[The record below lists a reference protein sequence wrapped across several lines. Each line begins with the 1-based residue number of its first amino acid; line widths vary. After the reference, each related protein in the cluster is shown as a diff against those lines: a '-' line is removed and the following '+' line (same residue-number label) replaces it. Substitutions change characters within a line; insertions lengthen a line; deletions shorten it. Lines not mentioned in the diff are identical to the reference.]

1 MQQFSVI
8 TSNVTASDGS
18 LQEPFR
24 LPYVLIK
31 MGANY
36 YLLLALSSCHAY
48 SYLGLKKSG
57 LYVIDPD
64 GASGVLKP
72 FLAQCDFSHNG
83 GGGYTI
89 VHHNKEARGEVK
101 MMEDAGTFQVSVA
114 YNHLSMDQM
123 RGIIEMAE
131 SCEQRFEYQC
141 YSSVLNKGDEPIGLW
156 ISHDGSHMYN
166 WGRADGARGCPCA
179 DNKECGSP
187 NLLCK
192 CDSNKPMWQSD
203 EGMLTDRNALP
214 VTKLGFG
221 DVSGDS
227 GTEMANYTLGP
238 LNCTGDRSKWFR
250 DFINHIKIPQAN
262 PSVATSCEAAY
273 EENGQFDE
281 YQLIDPDVK
290 GPLEPFRAECYLR
303 ESDQKLITEVKSKN
317 GFIDASVSDGG
328 PFSATISYGN
338 ATASSYGSA
347 SIAQLR
353 AMIAN
358 FYNCSQT
365 VEFLCRRTTPT
376 NGGHVNAFLQS
387 PDGKEQAAGD
397 ICEDATTTKSDVHVV
412 TLSDRASLPLS
423 GVTLST
429 VTGVDTKVVVGP
441 VQCYNDKT
449 VKVIPAVILRSCY
462 ELKREGYLR
471 ENTTDRYLIDPNPD
485 DAAPAEWV
493 DCNGDGTTI
502 IGHDRMGTNTVPAGA
517 DVSMELA
524 YDASMKLMLDL
535 IQVSQTCH
543 LQLTAS
549 CFNMPFF
556 NGQEAVAY
564 WTPFNDT
571 EMYRWFVGNEAEGRQ
586 GCPCSIRDA
595 GCDTKGNLCNCD
607 NADGHEAIDQLT
619 LPVPAVKFF
628 FKNVV
633 GTGNK
638 LEIRGFECKGSRSG
652 GGELP
657 SIPVVPT
664 CEDLVPYNLPSGY
677 YIIDPD
683 GLSSGLDPFVVFCN
697 FTYENGVADVDTI
710 VTHETNG
717 RVPVDSGGDN
727 IGGYYEEI
735 LYKHDASIVQLRG
748 LVALSEECEQGI
760 AFHCKGA
767 AMWKGDQ
774 QVTWWNNRRGERMP
788 NWGDVPS
795 DQEGCACHYSQ
806 EGCEV
811 NGTLCNCDANKE
823 TALIDMGL
831 LSDKA
836 HLPVWTV
843 RVGDVSAVEEE
854 GKERGFYELSPL
866 VCRGK
871 IGATV
876 TGFEGETYQTEGIF
890 DELLYPL
897 PPLPFGMDW
906 LEFTVEATENA
917 TLALASEPGVVDPEY
932 TIVFGANGNEDTV
945 IYTEGRERERFRSP
959 RILNSDGPTRFRMG
973 FRNGMLQLTKPT
985 ASGDEVIGAVDFASP
1000 ESLDDIYVGF
1010 GTTAPSVRGRWTF
1023 PFLSATDS
1031 FACENEALDLTC
1043 PNNGYINVVYA
1054 SFGQHFD
1061 GRCSGTI
1068 TEETED
1074 CHSDMS
1080 YDKVVELCQ
1089 EKQSCTLTASPDIF
1103 GNPCPGT
1110 PRYLHV
1116 KYMCSDTRVQKRTP
1130 TGPCLTKDCK
1140 NGGRCVHSGDS
1151 AVCVC
1156 PKGWTGDSCQTEDD
1170 MTTCLYWDGVHVV
1183 TFDGKHYVMPG
1194 SETCEK
1200 VVVQH
1205 QPSLGG
1211 EILKVL
1217 SKDGEVMIQQ
1227 GSKDPI
1233 TLDQATFSRSDLPDG
1248 IQRRYPGNELI
1259 VELDFGGTVE
1269 LTRAGLLRV
1278 ELKKGLAVS
1287 GLCGNMDGNVANDQP
1302 SADQDSVF
1310 PMGCSTFTSSTTSSC
1325 ATADSATMEQAEQ
1338 TCQFLLKDSPKY
1350 RDVFQECES
1359 KVDPASY
1366 YQLCKSSVCYQ
1377 GEDRHCWWIEMYA
1390 RECQEQL
1397 VNLPSWKEQ
1406 TECCVVSQPSS
1417 NLGHHPPPASSQE
1430 CDKEYGFDV
1439 FERPEL
1445 DSDGVTVL
1453 FVSDVLKCHGT
1464 TAKVNFR
1471 AETAEPFDVRFY
1483 RPVKSTQLL
1492 LVGSETITPTSP
1504 GRAEVHLLGQATP
1517 IPYRRGDILAISSER
1532 SAISFTHG
1540 GPTSGDVVVVKNV
1553 DNPEIASV
1561 RPGTLAHVYEPV
1573 KKREYSLSAL
1583 LSCSCDGEPQ
1593 GPPIACND
1601 PLGMESGSIPDGA
1614 LTASSSLPE
1623 HGAQEGRLDSN
1634 AALTFDATGGAWV
1647 AQVSDRD
1654 QWIEVQ
1660 LPRPTTI
1667 VGVQTQ
1673 GRGGDQ
1679 NEEWVS
1685 SFDVRYRREGPVLQ
1699 YVNNADGIAQTFEGN
1714 SDKNTIKT
1722 NYFAQPVE
1730 AELIRIQP
1738 KTWNRRIA
1746 LRFELL
1752 GCRDS
1757 NPCASNPCQNGGSCI
1772 HDEIRNTYVCRCPE
1786 AYSGQN
1792 CDEAIGTCV
1801 VYPAST
1807 IRTYDLRYYR
1817 FPGECEYVLS
1827 QTCAGDAQ
1835 QNFSVSVTTI
1845 PSSKNSSHV
1854 PERREVKLTL
1864 GGKTYELRGDK
1875 ELYVD
1880 GEKIRIPYITHDI
1893 QIILAGNRKPVMK
1906 TPFGLRVWWDG
1917 ESSVRVEVPDHFQG
1931 KLCGLC
1937 GNFNGEGEDDLM
1949 ERGGSLT
1956 ASATEFGLSWAVS
1969 SDCKRCPL
1977 CDNEPVCNDASHAAS
1992 QCAVLN
1998 DENGPFSG
2006 CLQATEREMLYIYC
2020 VTDVCA
2026 APGDEILCETLDAL
2040 DQECRSRSAAVS
2052 DVRDLFSS
2060 CVGTPLPGTTF
2071 EPCLLPCTPTCVAP
2085 RAEDNCDILTC
2096 VPGLACSPG
2105 LVFNGET
2112 CVRHDQCGCLDD
2124 GRQYEVGE
2132 TFTKRGCNLLC
2143 TCQEDGKES
2152 CQQITCHE
2160 DAMCDVHEGVYGCH
2174 CKDSFSG
2181 DGQECVAINNPVD
2194 TLECQDAT
2202 VNLSCENGTIDILSV
2217 FYGQDGASSACQPT
2231 SPLAGETCSTEAAA
2245 LSVQALCQGRRTCT
2259 FVAGVA
2265 TFGEP
2270 CAGIAK
2276 YVRTEHHCSETV
2288 LAHSVPDQAVAR
2300 GVEEGST
2307 LNLRCPNGTVLIIE
2321 AVRYG
2326 RSSED
2331 CFEATAEVIVREAC
2345 HGKVACQLPVTSEV
2359 FGRPCEESPSRLKV
2373 ASKCTSQPV
2382 DPDIEVHPCNTQ
2394 PCNNGRCIATNDEAG
2409 FRCCCHEGF
2418 TGQFCDRVEGHCQV
2432 FGGSQVI
2439 TFDNDHYRFYGDCYY
2454 TLFKDCTEG
2463 AGKLPVEVRVK
2474 GQKFQGLMRI
2484 SFVTEVQVL
2493 LGDRKVSLTHG
2504 KGYIVDGFL
2513 TELPFTV
2520 AHDNITLSVRRA
2532 GNTLVASTNRGISVQ
2547 WDGKRHVV
2555 VSVAKGAYKPCG
2567 MCGNFDD
2574 NPDNDA
2580 QDQNGQQNQDPCVR
2594 RASYNQQAFEICSV
2608 LTDKNGPFSACH
2620 ATVDPEP
2627 FFNACMQDQCSILPA
2642 TDLVC
2647 ADLEAYADTCL
2658 GQGIKLPNWRVAT
2671 GCGFS
2676 CPPDMIYTS
2685 CSDGFVRHC
2694 GLDELETTCSNRC
2707 YEGCECRLGKVLS
2720 GRGQCVNPHECG
2732 CTMSHDQ
2739 DRFYASPGMSITQY
2753 GCQKYCE
2760 CSAGNIL
2767 ECQDYRCSD
2776 QGTCGAGKDLRYGC
2790 HCMSGYSGNG
2800 HYCQKEVIE
2809 YPRMHAVVTE
2819 GQVMKLDCGDY
2830 MLDILDVGY
2839 GSLELVCEGE
2849 DEVCDALSSRAMV
2862 LEMCQG
2868 YQKCAI
2874 PACDRLFGDPCFTR
2888 RHYLSVYYTCRRH
2901 PAVKHPRLPY
2911 RKVICQDHPV
2921 MLNCRGGY
2929 INVLTASYGRSAGR
2943 EICAHD
2949 NIADQ
2954 SCHEPTSRAVVMK
2967 LCQGHEKCE
2976 IWANARTFPDPCPNT
2991 YKYLEVQYECLDS
3004 KLLYYTGA

>member
-1 MQQFSVI
+1 
-8 TSNVTASDGS
+8 
-18 LQEPFR
+18 
-24 LPYVLIK
+24 
-31 MGANY
+31 
-36 YLLLALSSCHAY
+36 
-48 SYLGLKKSG
+48 
-57 LYVIDPD
+57 
-64 GASGVLKP
+64 
-72 FLAQCDFSHNG
+72 
-83 GGGYTI
+83 
-89 VHHNKEARGEVK
+89 
-101 MMEDAGTFQVSVA
+101 
-114 YNHLSMDQM
+114 
-123 RGIIEMAE
+123 
-131 SCEQRFEYQC
+131 
-141 YSSVLNKGDEPIGLW
+141 
-156 ISHDGSHMYN
+156 
-166 WGRADGARGCPCA
+166 
-179 DNKECGSP
+179 
-187 NLLCK
+187 
-192 CDSNKPMWQSD
+192 
-203 EGMLTDRNALP
+203 
-214 VTKLGFG
+214 
-221 DVSGDS
+221 
-227 GTEMANYTLGP
+227 
-238 LNCTGDRSKWFR
+238 
-250 DFINHIKIPQAN
+250 
-262 PSVATSCEAAY
+262 
-273 EENGQFDE
+273 
-281 YQLIDPDVK
+281 
-290 GPLEPFRAECYLR
+290 
-303 ESDQKLITEVKSKN
+303 
-317 GFIDASVSDGG
+317 
-328 PFSATISYGN
+328 
-338 ATASSYGSA
+338 
-347 SIAQLR
+347 
-353 AMIAN
+353 
-358 FYNCSQT
+358 
-365 VEFLCRRTTPT
+365 
-376 NGGHVNAFLQS
+376 
-387 PDGKEQAAGD
+387 
-397 ICEDATTTKSDVHVV
+397 
-412 TLSDRASLPLS
+412 
-423 GVTLST
+423 
-429 VTGVDTKVVVGP
+429 
-441 VQCYNDKT
+441 
-449 VKVIPAVILRSCY
+449 
-462 ELKREGYLR
+462 
-471 ENTTDRYLIDPNPD
+471 
-485 DAAPAEWV
+485 
-493 DCNGDGTTI
+493 
-502 IGHDRMGTNTVPAGA
+502 
-517 DVSMELA
+517 
-524 YDASMKLMLDL
+524 
-535 IQVSQTCH
+535 
-543 LQLTAS
+543 
-549 CFNMPFF
+549 
-556 NGQEAVAY
+556 
-564 WTPFNDT
+564 
-571 EMYRWFVGNEAEGRQ
+571 
-586 GCPCSIRDA
+586 
-595 GCDTKGNLCNCD
+595 
-607 NADGHEAIDQLT
+607 
-619 LPVPAVKFF
+619 
-628 FKNVV
+628 
-633 GTGNK
+633 
-638 LEIRGFECKGSRSG
+638 
-652 GGELP
+652 
-657 SIPVVPT
+657 
-664 CEDLVPYNLPSGY
+664 
-677 YIIDPD
+677 
-683 GLSSGLDPFVVFCN
+683 
-697 FTYENGVADVDTI
+697 
-710 VTHETNG
+710 
-717 RVPVDSGGDN
+717 
-727 IGGYYEEI
+727 
-735 LYKHDASIVQLRG
+735 
-748 LVALSEECEQGI
+748 
-760 AFHCKGA
+760 
-767 AMWKGDQ
+767 
-774 QVTWWNNRRGERMP
+774 
-788 NWGDVPS
+788 
-795 DQEGCACHYSQ
+795 
-806 EGCEV
+806 
-811 NGTLCNCDANKE
+811 
-823 TALIDMGL
+823 
-831 LSDKA
+831 
-836 HLPVWTV
+836 
-843 RVGDVSAVEEE
+843 
-854 GKERGFYELSPL
+854 
-866 VCRGK
+866 
-871 IGATV
+871 
-876 TGFEGETYQTEGIF
+876 
-890 DELLYPL
+890 
-897 PPLPFGMDW
+897 
-906 LEFTVEATENA
+906 
-917 TLALASEPGVVDPEY
+917 
-932 TIVFGANGNEDTV
+932 
-945 IYTEGRERERFRSP
+945 
-959 RILNSDGPTRFRMG
+959 
-973 FRNGMLQLTKPT
+973 
-985 ASGDEVIGAVDFASP
+985 
-1000 ESLDDIYVGF
+1000 
-1010 GTTAPSVRGRWTF
+1010 
-1023 PFLSATDS
+1023 
-1031 FACENEALDLTC
+1031 
-1043 PNNGYINVVYA
+1043 
-1054 SFGQHFD
+1054 
-1061 GRCSGTI
+1061 
-1068 TEETED
+1068 
-1074 CHSDMS
+1074 
-1080 YDKVVELCQ
+1080 
-1089 EKQSCTLTASPDIF
+1089 
-1103 GNPCPGT
+1103 
-1110 PRYLHV
+1110 
-1116 KYMCSDTRVQKRTP
+1116 
-1130 TGPCLTKDCK
+1130 
-1140 NGGRCVHSGDS
+1140 
-1151 AVCVC
+1151 
-1156 PKGWTGDSCQTEDD
+1156 

-1227 GSKDPI
+1227 GSKPKFLFAAFRTRL

-1248 IQRRYPGNELI
+1248 IQRRHPGNEVI

-1350 RDVFQECES
+1350 RGVFQECES

-1397 VNLPSWKEQ
+1397 VSLPSWKEQ
-1406 TECCVVSQPSS
+1406 TECC
-1417 NLGHHPPPASSQE
+1417 HHPPPASSQE

-1453 FVSDVLKCHGT
+1453 YVSDVLKCHGM

-1532 SAISFTHG
+1532 STISFTHG

-1561 RPGTLAHVYEPV
+1561 RPGTLARVYEPV

-1583 LSCSCDGEPQ
+1583 LSCSCDGEPE

-1699 YVNNADGIAQTFEGN
+1699 YINNADGIAQTFEGN

-1772 HDEIRNTYVCRCPE
+1772 HDEIRNTHVCRCPE

-1792 CDEAIGTCV
+1792 CDEAIGTCL

-1845 PSSKNSSHV
+1845 PSLKNSSHV

-1937 GNFNGEGEDDLM
+1937 GNFNGKGEDDLM

-1977 CDNEPVCNDASHAAS
+1977 CDNEPVCSDASHAAS

-2143 TCQEDGKES
+2143 TCQKDGKES
-2152 CQQITCHE
+2152 CRQITCHE
-2160 DAMCDVHEGVYGCH
+2160 DATCGVHEGVYGCH
-2174 CKDSFSG
+2174 CKDDFSG

-2202 VNLSCENGTIDILSV
+2202 VTLSCENGTIDILSV

-2259 FVAGVA
+2259 FVAGMA

-2270 CAGIAK
+2270 CVGIAK

-2331 CFEATAEVIVREAC
+2331 CFEATAEVIVKEAC

-2359 FGRPCEESPSRLKV
+2359 FGRPCKESPSRLKV

-2394 PCNNGRCIATNDEAG
+2394 PCNNGHCIATNDKAG

-2418 TGQFCDRVEGHCQV
+2418 TGQFCDRVEGHCRV

-2504 KGYIVDGFL
+2504 KEYIVDGFL

-2676 CPPDMIYTS
+2676 CPPDMVYTS

-2739 DRFYASPGMSITQY
+2739 DRFYASPGMTITQY

-2760 CSAGNIL
+2760 CSAGNTL